1 MYGLNKNSDLSFLV
15 EKQLYRVSVGLYHV
29 ELDFNYDI
37 SIYMECQFDHIL
49 NGKSQTLSEDLP
61 SSSSS
66 LLQLI
71 GSITVK
77 VENYGNGDIEI
88 FFSNQHILKIFD
100 SNKSYESYKISGP
113 SIQLIV

>member
-1 MYGLNKNSDLSFLV
+1 MYGLNKNSDLSFLL

-29 ELDFNYDI
+29 ELNFNHEI
-37 SIYMECQFDHIL
+37 SIYMECQFHHIL

-61 SSSSS
+61 SSASS

-71 GSITVK
+71 GSTIVK
-77 VENYGNGDIEI
+77 VKNHGNGNIEI
-88 FFSNQHILKIFD
+88 IFSNQHTLKIFD
-100 SNKSYESYKISGP
+100 NNKSYESYKISGP